1 MKKDITEKQYEKIVQ
16 QNRELQ
22 QELNE
27 VKKQYAPFEDEYFKG
42 LSYKEIAGLAKTRLA
57 VGEELNNVIHL
68 LEYIKD
74 ELVDLDVSNTHI
86 NNVLKAIEG
95 AVNNEG

>member
-22 QELNE
+22 QELNQL
-27 VKKQYAPFEDEYFKG
+27 KKQYAPFEDEYFKG
-42 LSYKEIAGLAKTRLA
+42 LSYAEIAQLAKTRMNIA
-57 VGEELNNVIHL
+57 QELNDIIKV

-74 ELVDLDVSNTHI
+74 ELIELDVSNTHI
-86 NNVLKAIEG
+86 NNVLQAIEG
-95 AVNNEG
+95 AVKYEG

>member
-1 MKKDITEKQYEKIVQ
+1 MTKDITANQYEKVVQ

-22 QELNE
+22 QEIMKLN
-27 VKKQYAPFEDEYFKG
+27 KQLEPFEDEYFKG
-42 LSYKEIAGLAKTRLA
+42 LSYKEIAALAKTRLA

-74 ELVDLDVSNTHI
+74 ELVDLDVSNSHI
-86 NNVLKAIEG
+86 SNILKSIEG
-95 AVNNEG
+95 VVKDEG

>member
-1 MKKDITEKQYEKIVQ
+1 MTRDITAIQYEKVVQ

-22 QELNE
+22 QEIMKLNNML
-27 VKKQYAPFEDEYFKG
+27 KPFEDEYFKG
-42 LSYKEIAGLAKTRLA
+42 LSYPEIAQLAKTRLA
-57 VGEELNNVIHL
+57 VGEELSNVIKL

-86 NNVLKAIEG
+86 NNILKSIEG
-95 AVNNEG
+95 VVSNE

>member
-1 MKKDITEKQYEKIVQ
+1 MKKDITEKQYEKVVQ

-27 VKKQYAPFEDEYFKG
+27 IKKQYAPFEDEYFKG

>member
-1 MKKDITEKQYEKIVQ
+1 MTKDITAIQYEKVVQ

-22 QELNE
+22 QEIMKLN
-27 VKKQYAPFEDEYFKG
+27 KQLEPFEDEYFKG

-57 VGEELNNVIHL
+57 AGEELNNVIHL

-74 ELVDLDVSNTHI
+74 ELVDLDVSNSHI
-86 NNVLKAIEG
+86 SNILKSIEG
-95 AVNNEG
+95 VVKNED